1 VKETGR
7 AMDWLHHE
15 RELWRSGYGR
25 IAGIDEAGRGPL
37 AGPVVAAA
45 VIFEPEAAII
55 RGINDS
61 KKLTAARREALYD
74 QIITAALAVGI
85 GLATHEE
92 IDRINIL
99 MASYL
104 AMQRAVGMLIP
115 AADFLLVDGRGL
127 PACSEPARPLIHG
140 DSLSMS
146 IAAASIIAKVTRDR
160 IMAGLHNAWPEYG
173 FAGHKGYPTCE
184 HIEAIRRL
192 GLSPVHRRSFHPKA
206 LREE

>member
-1 VKETGR
+1 
-7 AMDWLHHE
+7 MDWLHHE

-85 GLATHEE
+85 GLALGAGQFYLL
-92 IDRINIL
+92 RRCYPRPVL
-99 MASYL
+99 WLLASALGYL
-104 AMQRAVGMLIP
+104 AFMALVANPSQSLEELIIRVTVGGVFAAVLPG
-115 AADFLLVDGRGL
+115 LLLTWWNRQATAL
-127 PACSEPARPLIHG
+127 PATITPGAPPAG
-140 DSLSMS
+140 D
-146 IAAASIIAKVTRDR
+146 
-160 IMAGLHNAWPEYG
+160 
-173 FAGHKGYPTCE
+173 
-184 HIEAIRRL
+184 
-192 GLSPVHRRSFHPKA
+192 
-206 LREE
+206 